1 VPNRK
6 TARRVVKRSVPKK
19 ARHRQTISQTVN
31 FKTSSWYQKAALSIS
46 AVPSIARR
54 TG

>member
-1 VPNRK
+1 VPNRR
-6 TARRVVKRSVPKK
+6 TARPVVKRSVSKK
-19 ARHRQTISQTVN
+19 ARHRETKSQMVN

>member
-6 TARRVVKRSVPKK
+6 TVRRVVKRSVSKK
-19 ARHRQTISQTVN
+19 ARHRKTVSQAVN

-46 AVPSIARR
+46 AVPSVVR
-54 TG
+54 